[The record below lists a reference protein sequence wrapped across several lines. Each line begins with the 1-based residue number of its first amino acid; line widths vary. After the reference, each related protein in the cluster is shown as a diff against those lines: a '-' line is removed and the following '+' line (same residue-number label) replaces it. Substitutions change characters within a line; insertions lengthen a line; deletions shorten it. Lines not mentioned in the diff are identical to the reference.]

1 MKLRDLEKL
10 MSGREL
16 LSRKISGYESER
28 IISRTGRDEFEV
40 AGHIAKA
47 EHNLEFVKDNMRLGY
62 FDWCITGCYYAVYH
76 AALSLI
82 ASKGY
87 ASKSHDATV
96 CLLIREFY
104 RHGIAHEDVV
114 LINRFFLDY
123 QDLVFY
129 VQSKNRREKAS
140 YSSSLCFDK
149 SEVGELRLK
158 AILFVNKAK
167 EILKADKASRPA
179 DMTPRS

>member
-10 MSGREL
+10 MSGRDL
-16 LSRKISGYESER
+16 LDRKISGYESER
-28 IISRTGRDEFEV
+28 IIAKSGRDEFEM
-40 AGHIAKA
+40 AGHVAKA
-47 EHNLEFVKDNMRLGY
+47 ERNLKFVKDNMGLGY
-62 FDWCITGCYYAVYH
+62 FDWCITGCYYAAYH
-76 AALSLI
+76 SALSLI
-82 ASKGY
+82 ISKGY
-87 ASKSHDATV
+87 SSKSHDATI

-104 RHGIAHEDVV
+104 RHGITHEDVM

-140 YSSSLCFDK
+140 YSSSLCFEK
-149 SEVGELRLK
+149 SEVEELRLK

-167 EILKADKASRPA
+167 EILRVKAGKAF
-179 DMTPRS
+179 